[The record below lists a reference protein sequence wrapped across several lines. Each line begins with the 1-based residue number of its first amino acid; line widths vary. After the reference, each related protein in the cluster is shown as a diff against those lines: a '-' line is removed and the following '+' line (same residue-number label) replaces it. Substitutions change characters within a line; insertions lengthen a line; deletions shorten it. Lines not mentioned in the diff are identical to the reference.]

1 MSMTDPIADFLTRI
15 RNAALRGHAQLKCPG
30 SLIKQEIA
38 DVLKKEGFI
47 QDWQAGHTD
56 DGKPSLSVE
65 LKYDREGASVIRG
78 IRRVSKPGLRRYA
91 GYKNLAAVLSGQG
104 ISIVSTSR
112 GMMTDVDCRQQ
123 KLGGEVICE
132 VW

>member
-15 RNAALRGHAQLKCPG
+15 RNATLRRHAQLELPG
-30 SLIKQEIA
+30 SLLKQEIA
-38 DVLKKEGFI
+38 EVLKKEGFI
-47 QDWQAGHTD
+47 RDWRAGHTA

-65 LKYDREGASVIRG
+65 LKYDRQGASVIRG
-78 IRRVSKPGLRRYA
+78 IRRVSTPGLRRYS
-91 GYKNLAAVLSGQG
+91 GYQTMSPVLSGQG
-104 ISIVSTSR
+104 ISIVSTSK
-112 GMMTDVDCRQQ
+112 GVLTDTECRER